1 MIIPVRCFS
10 CGKEISS
17 VWEKYVDLI
26 KENKT
31 ENESLNELNMNRI
44 CCRRMFLGH
53 VDIIGKILEL
63 DVMKEK

>member
-31 ENESLNELNMNRI
+31 
-44 CCRRMFLGH
+44 
-53 VDIIGKILEL
+53 
-63 DVMKEK
+63 